1 MLGATVSTYN
11 VKQEDDISTILREF
25 VVKKA
30 KILPLAY
37 KLKQQVFL
45 YLTELQGVPRNMK
58 VVFDLYIYLR

>member
-30 KILPLAY
+30 KILPLA
-37 KLKQQVFL
+37 
-45 YLTELQGVPRNMK
+45 
-58 VVFDLYIYLR
+58 